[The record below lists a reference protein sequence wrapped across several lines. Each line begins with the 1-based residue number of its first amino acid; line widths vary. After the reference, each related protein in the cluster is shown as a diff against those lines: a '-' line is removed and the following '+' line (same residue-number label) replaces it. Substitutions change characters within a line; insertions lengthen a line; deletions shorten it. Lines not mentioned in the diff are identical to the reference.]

1 MSHQNYLTRYLEF
14 LTRRKNAKGY
24 DFHEIWPPVSASQ
37 AAGVSTS
44 SNSSEKLPWWSL
56 RRRKH
61 MKKVRA
67 ERDRRQQ
74 NIIKLRNPPGSRQPP
89 ANWS

>member
-1 MSHQNYLTRYLEF
+1 MSHQNYLARYVEF
-14 LTRRKNAKGY
+14 LKKRAEAKGY
-24 DFHEIWPPVSASQ
+24 DFHELWPPVAPSGDAP
-37 AAGVSTS
+37 GS

-56 RRRKH
+56 SRRKH

-74 NIIKLRNPPGSRQPP
+74 EIIRIPTKEHH
-89 ANWS
+89 